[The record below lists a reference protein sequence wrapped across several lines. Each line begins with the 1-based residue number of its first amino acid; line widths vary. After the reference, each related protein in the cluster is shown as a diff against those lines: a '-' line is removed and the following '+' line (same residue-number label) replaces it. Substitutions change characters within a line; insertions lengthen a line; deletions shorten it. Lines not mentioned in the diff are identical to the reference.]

1 MRIPQELMAEH
12 AFVAF
17 PELQKYE
24 HKIYFIDAT
33 IGRREI
39 FLIRDTIELVEE
51 IKQAH
56 RQGKTKFFFYM
67 FTEAVMSHIVFKIH
81 RIAKLLNNVIPSENF
96 FYLSGA
102 INGEEAYEKVAQQYG
117 FTFRISVLSA
127 PMFHYYLRTT
137 TYSYSLDNNTFEA
150 KVKPK
155 KFLCFNKLERE
166 QRLRLLERMLE
177 KNYVDLGYYSFESS
191 ENDNFHIIADRL
203 DPIQFPHVIAN
214 KHKFPMRLNITEDRE
229 NPVNI
234 IPDDLEYFKNSY
246 FSIVN
251 ETLFYGFR
259 SSSTHVIHH
268 QLNAEY
274 SSVFISEKTF
284 KCLALK
290 HPFVVFGRPGT
301 LKGLHKLGFKT
312 FSPYFNES
320 YDDIIDDNERF
331 DAIFNEITRLINLS
345 DDEWLEIL
353 RNIEPILEHNHMIF
367 INKDRHGVTENTER
381 FFADVQP
388 KKQLKTLD
396 EVLLKSDCIE
406 LMPIVE
412 VKHWSM
418 QTATLSSGIVVEYPN
433 YLNGGGLDMVDE
445 LVNVIRTT
453 GKASYDRG
461 CEWCAGF
468 GVLGFDVLGLGL
480 AKHMVF
486 TDYYSEAIKN
496 CLDTASKNNIS
507 DKVTGYISGTI
518 KGIPNEKWDLV
529 ISNPPHVFDK
539 EFFIE
544 TLPGGK
550 ENNYNIDNSCRL
562 IVDQNFAIHKEF
574 FKNIKE
580 KLTKDADVY
589 LIEALKDGFINE
601 WANQA
606 GLYVHATYPISA
618 LPHGQIFHFKLK

>member
-1 MRIPQELMAEH
+1 MRIHQDLMATH
-12 AFVAF
+12 TFVAF
-17 PELQKYE
+17 PELKQYE
-24 HKIYFIDAT
+24 NDIHFIDAT
-33 IGRREI
+33 IGTREI
-39 FLIRDTIELVEE
+39 FLTRDTIELVDE
-51 IKQAH
+51 IKEAYS
-56 RQGKTKFFFYM
+56 QGKTKFFFYM
-67 FTEAVMSHIVFKIH
+67 FTEAVMVYILFKVH
-81 RIAKLLNNVIPSENF
+81 RIAKLLQDIIPSENF

-102 INGEEAYEKVAQQYG
+102 INGEEAYEKIAQQYG
-117 FTFRISVLSA
+117 FTFKINILSA
-127 PMFHYYLRTT
+127 SMFHYYLRNT
-137 TYSYSLDNNTFEA
+137 TYTYPLDYNTFEV

-166 QRLRLLERMLE
+166 QRLRLLERML
-177 KNYVDLGYYSFESS
+177 KNNYVKLGYYSFESS
-191 ENDNFHIIADRL
+191 KSNNFNIIANRL
-203 DPIQFPHVIAN
+203 DPTRFPYIKAN
-214 KHKFPMRLNITEDRE
+214 KHKFPLRLNIKGDRT

-259 SSSTHVIHH
+259 SSSTHAIHH
-268 QLNAEY
+268 QPNAEY

-290 HPFVVFGRPGT
+290 HPFVIFGRPGT
-301 LKGLHKLGFKT
+301 IKGLHKLGFKT
-312 FSPYFNES
+312 FSPYFDES
-320 YDDIIDDNERF
+320 YDDIIDDDTRF
-331 DAIFNEITRLINLS
+331 DVIFNEITRLINLS
-345 DDEWLEIL
+345 DDEWLELL
-353 RNIEPILEHNHMIF
+353 RNIEPILEYNHMIF
-367 INKDRHGVTENTER
+367 INKKQHGITENPTR
-381 FFADVQP
+381 FFADIKP

-396 EVLLKSDCIE
+396 EVLVKSDCIE

-412 VKHWSM
+412 VKHWST
-418 QTATLSSGIVVEYPN
+418 QTSTLSSGIVVEYPN
-433 YLNGGGLDMVDE
+433 YLDGGGLNMVDE
-445 LVNVIRTT
+445 LVDIIKTT
-453 GKASYDRG
+453 GKSSYDRG
-461 CEWCAGF
+461 CEWCAGY

-496 CLDTASKNNIS
+496 CLATASKNNIS
-507 DKVTGYISGTI
+507 DKITGYISGTI

-601 WANQA
+601 WAEQG
-606 GLYVHATYPISA
+606 GLYLHATYPISV

>member
-24 HKIYFIDAT
+24 HKIHFIDAT

-39 FLIRDTIELVEE
+39 FLTRDTIELVEE
-51 IKQAH
+51 LKQAY

-81 RIAKLLNNVIPSENF
+81 RLAKLLNNVIPSENF

-127 PMFHYYLRTT
+127 PMFHYYLRKT
-137 TYSYSLDNNTFEA
+137 TYTYSLDYNTFEA

-166 QRLRLLERMLE
+166 QRLRLTERMLE

-191 ENDNFHIIADRL
+191 EKDNFHIIADRL
-203 DPIQFPHVIAN
+203 DPMQFPHIKAN
-214 KHKFPMRLNITEDRE
+214 KDKFPLRLNITEDRS

-251 ETLFYGFR
+251 ETLYYGFR

-268 QLNAEY
+268 QPNAEY

-290 HPFVVFGRPGT
+290 HPFVVFGRPGM

-353 RNIEPILEHNHMIF
+353 RNIEPILEYNHMIF

-396 EVLLKSDCIE
+396 EVLVKSDCIE

-418 QTATLSSGIVVEYPN
+418 QTARLSSGIVVEYPN

-550 ENNYNIDNSCRL
+550 ENNANIDNSCRL

-601 WANQA
+601 WAEQA

>member
-81 RIAKLLNNVIPSENF
+81 RIAKLLHGIIPSENF

-127 PMFHYYLRTT
+127 PMFHYYLRKT
-137 TYSYSLDNNTFEA
+137 TYTYSLDYNTFEA

-191 ENDNFHIIADRL
+191 EKDNFHIIADRL
-203 DPIQFPHVIAN
+203 DPDQFPLIKAN
-214 KHKFPMRLNITEDRE
+214 KDKFPLRLNITEDRT

-234 IPDDLEYFKNSY
+234 IPDDLDYFKNSY
-246 FSIVN
+246 FSIIN

-259 SSSTHVIHH
+259 SSSTQVIHH
-268 QLNAEY
+268 QPNAEY

-290 HPFVVFGRPGT
+290 HPFVIFGRPGM

-312 FSPYFNES
+312 FSPYIDES
-320 YDDIIDDNERF
+320 YDNIIDDDERF

-396 EVLLKSDCIE
+396 EVLVKSDCIE

-453 GKASYDRG
+453 GKSSYDRG

-507 DKVTGYISGTI
+507 DKVTGYISATI
-518 KGIPNEKWDLV
+518 RGIPNEKWDLV

-550 ENNYNIDNSCRL
+550 ENNHNIENSCRL

-601 WANQA
+601 WAEQA